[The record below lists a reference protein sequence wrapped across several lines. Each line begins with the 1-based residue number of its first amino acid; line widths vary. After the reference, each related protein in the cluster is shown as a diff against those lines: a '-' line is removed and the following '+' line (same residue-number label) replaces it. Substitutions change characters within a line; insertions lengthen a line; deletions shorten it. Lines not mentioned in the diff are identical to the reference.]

1 MFLQNSKPFLSFP
14 KIVFRIQM
22 LFFEDFTT
30 FTVQNMIP
38 VSKNVLYMI
47 FERSKYLNE
56 LIAGRGNGLVK
67 IITGVRR
74 CGKSFLLF
82 NIWHKWLQNHG
93 IKEDHIIEIQLDDFR
108 NRHFRKP
115 DVLLNYIDSKIV
127 DDVNY
132 YIVLDEV
139 QLVEDF
145 VEIILSLTHMKNVD
159 VYVSGSN
166 SRFLSSDV
174 VTEFRGRGDEIRVR
188 SLTFDEYF
196 KGVGGDIR
204 KAWLDYYTFGG
215 LPQVALLETEEKKV
229 DYLRRLYET
238 TYLCDVIERNHLR
251 NPEGMKELVRILAS
265 NIGSSTNPT
274 RIANTFQSSQGVAI
288 KRDTIKQY
296 IEYLKDS
303 FLIEEAL
310 RYDVKGR
317 KYIGTET
324 KYYFADIGIRAAIL
338 NYRQQEETH
347 IMENIIYNELRCRS
361 YNVDVGMV
369 ELGGKDNSGKFVR
382 KQLEVDFVVNRPPYR
397 VYIQSAFHMP
407 TQEKE
412 IQERRSLL
420 AINDHFRKIV
430 IVGDD
435 IHRKEDEFGV
445 LTVGLLDFLTDPK
458 LLEQG

>member
-108 NRHFRKP
+108 NRHLRKP

-188 SLTFDEYF
+188 PLTFDEYF

-430 IVGDD
+430 IVGND

>member
-1 MFLQNSKPFLSFP
+1 LQNSKPFLSFP

-108 NRHFRKP
+108 NRHLRKP

-188 SLTFDEYF
+188 PLTFDEYF

>member
-108 NRHFRKP
+108 NRHLRKP

-188 SLTFDEYF
+188 PLTFDEYF

-382 KQLEVDFVVNRPPYR
+382 KQFEVDFVVNRPPYR